1 MNCKSCGRSI
11 SNNDSYCRYC
21 GFETPKEFVPATS
34 NKRLLNYLID
44 MGGAMVFAFC
54 IGFVLAILGLAD
66 FVDGSEQVL
75 GYLAFF
81 LYYLLFE
88 SLTGKTPGK
97 LLTNTRAV
105 DAEGNSPE
113 FRKIFIRS
121 LVRFIPFEPFS
132 FFSSKGEDGKHR
144 PIGWHD
150 KWSGTLVVDN

>member
-1 MNCKSCGRSI
+1 
-11 SNNDSYCRYC
+11 
-21 GFETPKEFVPATS
+21 
-34 NKRLLNYLID
+34 

-113 FRKIFIRS
+113 FRKR
-121 LVRFIPFEPFS
+121 IPFEEFM
-132 FFSSKGEDGKHR
+132 KGK
-144 PIGWHD
+144 
-150 KWSGTLVVDN
+150 